1 MVLTSLKLDG
11 GIGDR
16 GEVVLIMGG
25 TARDGVGG
33 YDRQQGD
40 IEPAA
45 VRVVL
50 ERILANPDFDAP
62 ERNRRFLRY
71 VVEETLAGR
80 GKRIKAYGIAVAVF
94 DRDDSFDPQ
103 SDPIVRIEASR
114 LRRSLERYYLL
125 SGQSDPIR
133 IEIPKGAYVPA
144 FRRLPDT
151 PTLPAPG
158 PPARDDLPR
167 NERLRLVWPSPRAAR
182 ALGLVAV
189 IIGLGG
195 LVAALGLLRPA
206 ATPIAEVARQTAD
219 IRQGPA
225 ILVIPFVDDGD
236 AAPHPNLSQGFTR
249 EVIAGLTRFSDL
261 FVFGSET
268 SFRYGATTDRPE
280 ETALDVD
287 FVVTGGM
294 AVLPGRFRVTAS
306 LIDAKS
312 GQYLWSGKFE
322 DNLAATQIIQ
332 VRDDLADRVVRE
344 LAQPYGVIF
353 SAKASEIEGRAPQSF
368 TSYECVLHFHK
379 YWKTYDATL
388 YDSARA
394 CLEKA
399 IVDDN
404 DYADAFASLAFIYAD
419 AYRFYPERGASA
431 SDPLARALQLARRAV
446 ELAPN
451 STHGYHALHLVYW
464 LMNDVDSSLEA
475 AEKGLTVNPN
485 DTALMA
491 DLGQRYCLRGQW
503 DKGLPLVRQAYAR
516 NPGQSGQY
524 RIALFLNHYIKGE
537 YEEALSEAR
546 KVRARGII
554 YNHVVLAIAY
564 AKVGRTQEAAVEVA
578 RILEIDPDYGS
589 HVTADLKKRNVHP
602 DLIQAMVEGLIV
614 SGLTVDESPRR
625 EASQA
630 SAKAPI

>member
-1 MVLTSLKLDG
+1 VLKFLKLDG

-16 GEVVLIMGG
+16 GEVVPIMGG
-25 TARDGVGG
+25 TARDDVGG
-33 YDRQQGD
+33 HDRQQSA

-45 VRVVL
+45 VQAAL
-50 ERILANPDFDAP
+50 MRILASPDFDAP

-103 SDPIVRIEASR
+103 SDPIVRIEAGR
-114 LRRSLERYYLL
+114 LRRSLERYYFL
-125 SGQSDPIR
+125 SGQSDPIQ
-133 IEIPKGAYVPA
+133 IEIPKGAYVPT

-151 PTLPAPG
+151 PSLAAPEPQDRG
-158 PPARDDLPR
+158 VLPR
-167 NERLRLVWPSPRAAR
+167 NGRLRLVWPSPRAAR
-182 ALGLVAV
+182 ALVLIAV

-206 ATPIAEVARQTAD
+206 STPIAEAARQTAD

-225 ILVIPFVDDGD
+225 ILVIPFIDDGD

-280 ETALDVD
+280 DTALDVD
-287 FVVTGGM
+287 FVLTGGM

-322 DNLAATQIIQ
+322 DDLAATQIIQ

-344 LAQPYGVIF
+344 LAQPYGIIF
-353 SAKASEIEGRAPQSF
+353 SAKVREIEGRKPQSF

-379 YWKTYDATL
+379 YWKTYDGAL
-388 YDSARA
+388 YDSVRK

-399 IVDDN
+399 IIVDD
-404 DYADAFASLAFIYAD
+404 DYADAFASLALIYAD
-419 AYRFYPERGASA
+419 AYRFHRDVPESVG
-431 SDPLARALQLARRAV
+431 DPLARALQLAHRAA

-451 STHGYHALHLVYW
+451 STHGYHALHNVYW
-464 LMNDVDSSLEA
+464 MMNEVERSLEA
-475 AEKGLTVNPN
+475 AKRGLALNPN
-485 DTALMA
+485 DTRLMA

-524 RIALFLNHYIKGE
+524 RIALFLDHYIKGE

-554 YNHVVLAIAY
+554 YNHTVLAIAY
-564 AKVGRTQEAAVEVA
+564 AKLGHTQEAAVEVA
-578 RILEIDPDYGS
+578 RILEIDPAYGR

-602 DLIQAMVEGLIV
+602 DIIQAVVEGLIA
-614 SGLTVDESPRR
+614 SGLAVDDSPSR
-625 EASQA
+625 ENAQA
-630 SAKAPI
+630 SAEVPI